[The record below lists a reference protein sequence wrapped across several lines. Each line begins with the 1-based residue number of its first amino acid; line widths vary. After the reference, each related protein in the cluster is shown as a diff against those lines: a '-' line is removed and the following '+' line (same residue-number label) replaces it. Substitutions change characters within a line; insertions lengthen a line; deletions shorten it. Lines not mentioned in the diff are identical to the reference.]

1 MKKTN
6 LLRLL
11 FLAFVMSFA
20 VSCEKHQC
28 KCEHDDWQSQLPE
41 GTFCYSDLGRT
52 NEMLNYPEI
61 VEMLRNYD
69 TTRIAPLEKALG
81 YPDSR
86 INTYNYQNFKNYLG
100 HIESLSKKAKIEIT
114 GISFISAAKPD
125 YNGTGKSYQDLIYIP
140 TTTIDGKQVA
150 FDPVQSTKKGK
161 LVTFK
166 EALAANGYNW
176 IYNSKEEFEEGKRVD
191 YNYSIKVLKENKAGF
206 MSLTPPGDDDS
217 GAGNKGN
224 LEPPYGK
231 D

>member
-6 LLRLL
+6 LLQLVFLVLL
-11 FLAFVMSFA
+11 MSI
-20 VSCEKHQC
+20 VSSCDNTDK
-28 KCEHDDWQSQLPE
+28 KCDCDDWQSQVPE

-100 HIESLSKKAKIEIT
+100 HIENLSKKAKIEIT

-125 YNGTGKSYQDLIYIP
+125 YNGKGKSYQDLIYIP
-140 TTTIDGKQVA
+140 TTTIDGEQVA
-150 FDPVQSTKKGK
+150 FDPVQSTKKGR

-176 IYNSKEEFEEGKRVD
+176 IYNSKKEFEAGKRAD
-191 YNYSIKVLKENKAGF
+191 YNYSIKILKENKAGF
-206 MSLTPPGDDDS
+206 MSMLPPLDDS
-217 GAGNKGN
+217 GAGNKAN
-224 LEPPYGK
+224 LTPPY
-231 D
+231 